1 MRVAFRVDAS
11 STMGTGHLKRCL
23 ALAEALHDQG
33 AEVLWVVRPL
43 DDVAPRLLSAT
54 PWPIRWLPHP
64 SAGPEVSADNDEG
77 APRAAWAQ
85 VTWEQDL
92 GDTVQALADGA
103 LDWLVVDHYAFDAG
117 WHGAARSALGCR
129 LLVIDDTADRPLDA
143 DVLLDQNW
151 HADHRAKY
159 AGRLKREPLWLV
171 GPRFALLAPAYRTA
185 PRHRFQATV
194 ESIGIFMGGTDPGGA
209 SGKALRNCR
218 ASGFQGPV
226 EVVSTSANPALPALR
241 AACEA
246 DPHTTLTLDL
256 PDLAAFFARHDLQIG
271 AGGGATWERC
281 CVGVPSIG
289 VVLADNQAVVVPALT
304 SMGALCAARLDEA
317 AASDDLPTLTNAL
330 ILLLHDT
337 AARQRLGERAAALVD
352 GRGAQRVA
360 LRLLGDRLR
369 LRPATM
375 ADATRLHDWR
385 NHPATRAVSGN
396 EEAIDF
402 SAHQA
407 WLQRVIAADNRC
419 LWVAEVGALPVG
431 SIRFDQVHNRDWE
444 VSLYLDPDL
453 HSLGLG
459 PHLLLAGEQALRG
472 QIQVDG
478 RLVAQVLPG
487 NTASQRLFEACGYDG
502 GPERYLK
509 VIAPVPT
516 PSDKTP

>member
-23 ALAEALHDQG
+23 SLAEALQEQG

-43 DDVAPRLLSAT
+43 DGVAARLLAAT
-54 PWPIRWLPHP
+54 TWPVCWLPPP
-64 SAGPEVSADNDEG
+64 SASAEIPEGSD
-77 APRAAWAQ
+77 APPCAAWAQ
-85 VTWEQDL
+85 VAWPQDAS
-92 GDTVQALADGA
+92 DTAQALAGGA
-103 LDWLVVDHYAFDAG
+103 PDWLVVDHYALDAR
-117 WHGAARSALGCR
+117 WHGAVRTALGCR

-159 AGRLKREPLWLV
+159 ACRLLREPLWLA

-185 PRHRFQATV
+185 PRHRFRAKV

-209 SGKALRNCR
+209 SAKALHSCR

-226 EVVSTSANPALPALR
+226 EVVSTSANPGLNALR
-241 AACEA
+241 AACES
-246 DPHTTLTLDL
+246 DPRATLTLDL

-281 CVGVPSIG
+281 CMGVPSIG
-289 VVLADNQAVVVPALT
+289 VVLADNQTVVVPALDQ
-304 SMGALCAARLDEA
+304 MGTLCAARLDEA
-317 AASDDLPTLTNAL
+317 AAPDDLPTLSNAL
-330 ILLLHDT
+330 ARLLNDT
-337 AARQRLGERAAALVD
+337 AARQSLGEHAAALVD

-385 NHPATRAVSGN
+385 NHPATRTVSGN
-396 EEAIDF
+396 AEAIDF
-402 SAHQA
+402 SAHQV
-407 WLQRVIAADNRC
+407 WLQRVIDADNRC
-419 LWVAEVGALPVG
+419 LWVAQVGALPVG
-431 SIRFDQVHNRDWE
+431 SIRFDRADNRDWE

-453 HSLGLG
+453 LSLGLG

-472 QIQVDG
+472 QIQAG
-478 RLVAQVLPG
+478 GQLVAQVLPG

-502 GPERYLK
+502 GPQRYLK
-509 VIAPVPT
+509 AIAPLPT
-516 PSDKTP
+516 PFDNTP